1 MQKVS
6 VRFLI
11 LQAMLIFESIIFY
24 LYLACTL
31 SIVFFLLYFVRRINK
46 YKELPLEKSTVP
58 VSVIVCAHNEAL
70 NLKKNLPFI
79 LEQDYA
85 AYEVIVVND
94 RSTDASRDV
103 VLNFMKQYS
112 NLKLVDISE
121 EEKKGLGKKYPLS
134 RGIALAK
141 NEHLLLTDADCRS
154 QSKHWMSYMM
164 SGFAPGKE
172 IVLGFGKYEKRNGGV
187 NKLVQFDTF
196 FVAIQYF
203 SFALS
208 GLPYMGVGRNIAYK
222 KSLFEKQGGF
232 KSHEDVASGDDDLF
246 VMRAATKENTSVMM
260 HVDAHTIS
268 VGKENFEQYW
278 FQKTRHLS
286 TGKWYKGELL
296 FHLSVISTSFLAFP
310 LLLWLNLLL
319 NNMVLVVLAVWLLKL
334 ILHYYIFK
342 AALLKLVSG
351 VNLILSL
358 MFCNILMVLN
368 QAVAYRNLII
378 KKDKW

>member
-1 MQKVS
+1 MS
-6 VRFLI
+6 V
-11 LQAMLIFESIIFY
+11 FESVIFW
-24 LYLACTL
+24 LYLACAV
-31 SIVFFLLYFVRRINK
+31 SIIFFLLYFVRRINK
-46 YKELPLEKSTVP
+46 CKELPFSKSSVP
-58 VSVIVCAHNEAL
+58 VSVIVCAYNEAL

-79 LEQDYA
+79 LEQDYPS
-85 AYEVIVVND
+85 YEVILVND
-94 RSTDASRDV
+94 RSTDATRDV
-103 VLNFMKQYS
+103 ILNFMKEYS

-121 EEKKGLGKKYPLS
+121 DEKKGLGKKYPLS
-134 RGIALAK
+134 KGIAAAK
-141 NEHLLLTDADCRS
+141 NEHLLMTDADCRP
-154 QSKHWMSYMM
+154 QSKDWISHMM
-164 SGFAPGKE
+164 SGFTPGKE
-172 IVLGFGKYEKRNGGV
+172 IVLGFGKYEKRAGWV

-203 SFALS
+203 SFALA
-208 GLPYMGVGRNIAYK
+208 GLPYMGVGRNIAYS
-222 KSLFEKQGGF
+222 KSLFESQGGF
-232 KSHEDVASGDDDLF
+232 SSHQEIASGDDDLF
-246 VMRAATKENTSVMM
+246 VMQAATKENTSVMM
-260 HVDAHTIS
+260 HQDSHTIS
-268 VGKENFEQYW
+268 VGKENFDQYW

-286 TGKWYKGELL
+286 TGKWYKGKLL

-342 AALLKLVSG
+342 SALQKLASG

-358 MFCNILMVLN
+358 IFGNILMILN

>member
-1 MQKVS
+1 MPV
-6 VRFLI
+6 FLS
-11 LQAMLIFESIIFY
+11 LIFY
-24 LYLACTL
+24 LYLACTI
-31 SIVFFLLYFVRRINK
+31 SIIFFLLYFVRRINK
-46 YKELPLEKSTVP
+46 YKELPLEKSMVP

-85 AYEVIVVND
+85 SYEVIVVND

-103 VLNFMKQYS
+103 VLSFMKQYS
-112 NLKLVDISE
+112 NLKLIDISE
-121 EEKKGLGKKYPLS
+121 QEKRGVGKKYPLS
-134 RGIALAK
+134 RGIAEAK
-141 NEHLLLTDADCRS
+141 NEHLLLTDADCRP
-154 QSKHWMSYMM
+154 QSKDWMNYMM
-164 SGFAPGKE
+164 SAFTPGKE
-172 IVLGFGKYEKRNGGV
+172 IVLGFGKYEKRAGWV
-187 NKLVQFDTF
+187 NKLVQYDTF

-203 SFALS
+203 SFALA

-222 KSLFEKQGGF
+222 KSLFERQGGF
-232 KSHEDVASGDDDLF
+232 ASHESIASGDDDLF
-246 VMRAATKENTSVMM
+246 VMQAATKENTAIMM
-260 HVDAHTIS
+260 HTDSHTIS

-286 TGKWYKGELL
+286 TGKWYKGKLL

-319 NNMVLVVLAVWLLKL
+319 NNLVLVVLAVWLLKL
-334 ILHYYIFK
+334 ILHYYTFK
-342 AALLKLVSG
+342 SALLKLASG

-358 MFCNILMVLN
+358 MFGNILMILN

-378 KKDKW
+378 KKNKW

>member
-1 MQKVS
+1 MS
-6 VRFLI
+6 VFL
-11 LQAMLIFESIIFY
+11 SVIFY
-24 LYLACTL
+24 LYLACAI

-46 YKELPLEKSTVP
+46 YKELPLTKSSVP

-85 AYEVIVVND
+85 LYEVILVND
-94 RSTDASRDV
+94 RSTDATREV
-103 VLNFMKQYS
+103 VLNFMKQYP
-112 NLKLVDISE
+112 NLKLVDVSVD
-121 EEKKGLGKKYPLS
+121 EKKGLGKKYPLS
-134 RGIALAK
+134 RGIAEARH
-141 NEHLLLTDADCRS
+141 EHLLMTDADCRP
-154 QSKHWMSYMM
+154 QSKDWMSYMM
-164 SGFAPGKE
+164 SGFAEGKE
-172 IVLGFGKYEKRNGGV
+172 IVLGFGKYEKRAGWV

-222 KSLFEKQGGF
+222 KSLFESQGGF
-232 KSHEDVASGDDDLF
+232 SSHENIASGDDDLF
-246 VMRAATKENTSVMM
+246 VMQAATKENTSVMM
-260 HVDAHTIS
+260 HVDSHTIS
-268 VGKENFEQYW
+268 VGKESFDQYW

-286 TGKWYKGELL
+286 AGKWYKGKLL
-296 FHLSVISTSFLAFP
+296 FHLSVISTSFLSFP
-310 LLLWLNLLL
+310 LLLWLNVFL
-319 NNMVLVVLAVWLLKL
+319 NNLVLVVLAVWLLKL

-342 AALLKLVSG
+342 SALLRLTSG

-358 MFCNILMVLN
+358 IFGNILMILN

>member
-1 MQKVS
+1 MS
-6 VRFLI
+6 IFL
-11 LQAMLIFESIIFY
+11 SIIFY

-31 SIVFFLLYFVRRINK
+31 SIVFFLLYFVRRVGAH
-46 YKELPLEKSTVP
+46 KELPLVKGNIP
-58 VSVIVCAHNEAL
+58 VSVVVCAHNEAL

-79 LEQDYA
+79 LEQDYSNF
-85 AYEVIVVND
+85 ELILVND
-94 RSTDASRDV
+94 RSTDATREV
-103 VLNFMKQYS
+103 VLGFMQRYS
-112 NLKLVDISE
+112 NIKLVEINA
-121 EEKKGLGKKYPLS
+121 EEKRGLGKKYPLS
-134 RGIALAK
+134 RGIAEAK
-141 NEHLLLTDADCRS
+141 NEHLLLTDADCRP
-154 QSKHWMSYMM
+154 QSKDWMSHMM
-164 SGFAPGKE
+164 SGFTEGKD
-172 IVLGFGKYEKRNGGV
+172 IVLGFGKYEKRAGLV

-203 SFALS
+203 SFALA

-232 KSHEDVASGDDDLF
+232 SAHENIASGDDDLF
-246 VMRAATKENTSVMM
+246 VMQAATKENTSVIM
-260 HVDAHTIS
+260 HANAHTIS

-286 TGKWYKGELL
+286 TGKWYKGILL

-319 NNMVLVVLAVWLLKL
+319 NNLVLVVLVVWLFKL

-342 AALLKLVSG
+342 SALFKLASG

-358 MFCNILMVLN
+358 IFGNILMILN